1 MSPVAVLRL
10 AIASVFLAMLA
21 PTWAD
26 PDLWGHLRFGA
37 DILASGIPERDPYSF
52 TGGPVWVN
60 QSWLADVLMAL
71 AYGAGGTPLLVAG
84 KLLVAAA
91 IVAIVA
97 RVLHRDGVRG
107 SLLELLLL
115 VCIAALYPSIPTVR
129 PQLLSLL
136 AFALLLERATSRRT
150 AAVRALVVVPLVM
163 AAWANVHGAWLIGLV
178 CFEAWLA
185 VEIVSSPLGAP
196 HRAALA
202 GIGIASV
209 VATLATP
216 YGIGLWT
223 ELVSTMGGGLRDVA
237 EWRGLLETGSP
248 ALVVWLVLVGVGIHA
263 AATGGMRASR
273 LVVLAILAYA
283 SWRVRR
289 LLPFFGVADVTLL
302 ASSLAAS
309 RRRRPAPAGSA
320 RPLASSVRVAL
331 LAAAVV
337 VIGFDLWRVGRAFS
351 CMRIDHTREA
361 DTQAARFLRANR
373 LRGRLLVYSDWG
385 LYAIWHL
392 APALRVSIDGRREFA
407 YPLAE
412 LARHDAIYANAPD
425 ALDDVAALAPDYVWL
440 PSTLAIVPRLA
451 RAGWTTVY
459 RTDRSAILARPRDAP
474 YVVPD
479 RAPLPACFPADP

>member
-10 AIASVFLAMLA
+10 AIASVFLAVLA

-26 PDLWGHLRFGA
+26 SDLWGHLRFGA

-52 TGGPVWVN
+52 TGAPVWVN

-71 AYGAGGTPLLVAG
+71 AYRAGGTALLVAA
-84 KLLVAAA
+84 KLLVAVA

-107 SLLELLLL
+107 SLLELLVLL
-115 VCIAALYPSIPTVR
+115 CIAALYPSIPTVR

-150 AAVRALVVVPLVM
+150 AAVRTLVVVPVVM
-163 AAWANVHGAWLIGLV
+163 AAWANLHGAWLVGLV
-178 CFEAWLA
+178 CFEAWLT
-185 VEIVSSPLGAP
+185 VEIVLSPLGTP
-196 HRAALA
+196 HRAALGA
-202 GIGIASV
+202 IGVASAL
-209 VATLATP
+209 ATLATP

-223 ELVSTMGGGLRDVA
+223 ELVSTMGGGLRDVT
-237 EWRGLLETGSP
+237 EWRGLLETRSP
-248 ALVVWLVLVGVGIHA
+248 ALVAWIVLVGVAIY
-263 AATGGMRASR
+263 ATATAGVRASR

-289 LLPFFGVADVTLL
+289 LLPFFGVAAVTLL

-309 RRRRPAPAGSA
+309 RGRRSAAAPAA
-320 RPLASSVRVAL
+320 RPLAPAVQAVL
-331 LAAAVV
+331 LGAAGV
-337 VIGFDLWRVGRAFS
+337 VIAFDLWRVGHAFP
-351 CMRIDHTREA
+351 CVRIDHTREA
-361 DTQAARFLRANR
+361 DVQAARFLRANA

-407 YPLAE
+407 YPLDE
-412 LARHDAIYANAPD
+412 LARHDAIYAGAPD

-440 PSTLAIVPRLA
+440 PATLAIVPRLE
-451 RAGWTTVY
+451 RAGWAAVY
-459 RTDRSAILARPRDAP
+459 RTDRSAVLARPRAAP
-474 YVVPD
+474 YVVPST
-479 RAPLPACFPADP
+479 APLPACFPADP